1 MATSCLDNLP
11 VPPPPGNLLEN
22 IREKCNQYN
31 LQIDNL
37 EEIISQISYRNNEE
51 LHSLAR
57 LMEACTYY
65 IMHHEI
71 VRLNRNGFI
80 LKLDEYIEK
89 HLTEKIT
96 VPELCEEFLTSR
108 TKLYETFSD
117 TLNMSL
123 GRYIKLKRI
132 ERAKFLLAETNDPLS
147 VIAAETGLGEYNYFC
162 SVFKK
167 ETGITANQYRIN
179 SRSETL

>member
-1 MATSCLDNLP
+1 MKNVHFYFPHLDHF
-11 VPPPPGNLLEN
+11 
-22 IREKCNQYN
+22 Y
-31 LQIDNL
+31 ID
-37 EEIISQISYRNNEE
+37 IY
-51 LHSLAR
+51 
-57 LMEACTYY
+57 
-65 IMHHEI
+65 
-71 VRLNRNGFI
+71 
-80 LKLDEYIEK
+80 
-89 HLTEKIT
+89 
-96 VPELCEEFLTSR
+96 TSR

>member
-1 MATSCLDNLP
+1 
-11 VPPPPGNLLEN
+11 
-22 IREKCNQYN
+22 
-31 LQIDNL
+31 
-37 EEIISQISYRNNEE
+37 
-51 LHSLAR
+51 
-57 LMEACTYY
+57 MEACTYY

-123 GRYIKLKRI
+123 GRYIKESSVRSFYLPKPTIHFLSLQQKQGSENTIISVRSLKKKLESLPISTGSTAVLKHYKIFASIYNNII
-132 ERAKFLLAETNDPLS
+132 E
-147 VIAAETGLGEYNYFC
+147 
-162 SVFKK
+162 
-167 ETGITANQYRIN
+167 
-179 SRSETL
+179 

>member
-1 MATSCLDNLP
+1 MDNSP
-11 VPPPPGNLLEN
+11 VHPPGNLLEN
-22 IREKCNQYN
+22 IREKCTQYN

-37 EEIISQISYRNNEE
+37 EEIVSQISYRNNEE
-51 LHSLAR
+51 LRSLAR

-96 VPELCEEFLTSR
+96 VPELCEEFLISR

-132 ERAKFLLAETNDPLS
+132 ERAKFLLAETNEPLS
-147 VIAAETGLGEYNYFC
+147 VIATETGFGEYNYFC